1 MGTAKKEA
9 QPVPK
14 KPMVK
19 KTTGK
24 KQTAPTSPEHRLIP
38 RDREI
43 LKDIIHTHM
52 SSGEPV
58 SSRAVSKHDQHG
70 LSAATIRNVMAD
82 LEELGLLRQPHTS
95 AGRVP
100 TEAAYRLYIES
111 LMRARKVPV
120 KEQRYIDQT
129 IARAADADHKV
140 DVVGQLLSELSSQI
154 GVVLTPAV
162 NDIVLRSADFVP
174 MGKHQVLCVF
184 VSESG
189 FVDNVVVEIEE
200 EIARR
205 DLVRFSNFITS
216 GFSGHKLPH
225 IREQLLQEMVEART
239 DVDQWLSRALEVAK
253 EAFGKTEE
261 RGVLVKGANTLLGQP
276 ELKDLD
282 RVQKML
288 DTFADNARL
297 AHLLSLCL
305 ETNDSVRV
313 YMGSDSEVTSE
324 LDFSL
329 VAVPYG
335 TESSTLGSLGVFGP
349 SRMEYPRLVPLVRY
363 LGETLSKSLTAV
375 EQDSR

>member
-1 MGTAKKEA
+1 
-9 QPVPK
+9 
-14 KPMVK
+14 MVK
-19 KTTGK
+19 KTAK
-24 KQTAPTSPEHRLIP
+24 KQTSPAGAEHRLNP

-100 TEAAYRLYIES
+100 TEKAYRLYIES

-129 IARAADADHKV
+129 IARAADGDRKV

-205 DLVRFSNFITS
+205 DLVRFSNFITDS
-216 GFSGHKLPH
+216 FAGRKLPN
-225 IREQLLQEMVEART
+225 IREQLLQEMVEARS

-305 ETNDSVRV
+305 ETTDSVRV
-313 YMGSDSEVTSE
+313 FMGSDSEVTSE

-375 EQDSR
+375 EQESR